1 MSASGIGESSGKG
14 GGIAKVLVV
23 GDVYTGKTSVIR
35 RYVRNQFSKDYQTTI
50 GVDFALK
57 KVHTSN
63 GDINVQLWDIAGQE
77 RFAGLS
83 RIFYTHAVA
92 AIIVFD
98 ITKKDSL
105 ENTTKWKDDIR
116 AKVFLPSG
124 EPIPVMLLANKVDLV
139 KNGEEE
145 ACCTDEELQER
156 VQAGNFFQV
165 HKVSAKTGENVK
177 QACNQLITKVSE
189 NNVKEMELKKKKA
202 AAPEPKSVTLDQ
214 KRDQPNDSGC
224 C

>member
-1 MSASGIGESSGKG
+1 MSSSEKS

-57 KVHTSN
+57 RVHTSN

-98 ITKKDSL
+98 ITKRDSF
-105 ENTTKWKDDIR
+105 ENTIKWKDDINS
-116 AKVFLPSG
+116 KVFLPSG
-124 EPIPVMLLANKVDLV
+124 ERIPVLLLANKIDLV
-139 KNGEEE
+139 TSGEEQQ
-145 ACCTDEELQER
+145 CCSDEELQTKVR
-156 VQAGNFFQV
+156 DHSFFEV

-177 QACNQLITKVSE
+177 KGCNRLITKISE
-189 NNVKEMELKKKKA
+189 NNVSEMELQNKKQA
-202 AAPEPKSVTLDQ
+202 EPPTASVSLRQ
-214 KRDQPNDSGC
+214 DQPPADDSGC

>member
-1 MSASGIGESSGKG
+1 MASSEKS

-23 GDVYTGKTSVIR
+23 GDVYTGKTSAIR

-57 KVHTSN
+57 RVHTTN

-98 ITKKDSL
+98 ITKRDSF
-105 ENTTKWKDDIR
+105 ENTIKWKDDINS
-116 AKVFLPSG
+116 KVFLPSG
-124 EPIPVMLLANKVDLV
+124 ERIPVLLLANKIDLV
-139 KNGEEE
+139 TDGEEQ
-145 ACCTDEELQER
+145 ACCSDEELQSR
-156 VQAGNFFQV
+156 VIEHSFFEA

-177 QACNQLITKVSE
+177 KACNRLITKVSE
-189 NNVKEMELKKKKA
+189 NNIREAELQQKK
-202 AAPEPKSVTLDQ
+202 PVEEPKNIALDNNQ
-214 KRDQPNDSGC
+214 SQPEDSGC

>member
-1 MSASGIGESSGKG
+1 MTSTGVGQKSDKS

-57 KVHTSN
+57 RVHTSN

-98 ITKKDSL
+98 ITKKDSY
-105 ENTTKWKDDIR
+105 ENSLKWKEDINS
-116 AKVFLPSG
+116 KVFLPSG
-124 EPIPVMLLANKVDLV
+124 EKIPVLLLANKVDLV
-139 KNGEEE
+139 ADGEEE
-145 ACCTDEELQER
+145 PCCTDEELQER
-156 VQAGNFFQV
+156 VQQHSFFEA

-177 QACNQLITKVSE
+177 QACNRLITKVSE
-189 NNVKEMELKKKKA
+189 NNIKEMEIQQKKP
-202 AAPEPKSVTLDQ
+202 PEPDLNTVALKNNN
-214 KRDQPNDSGC
+214 KPPEDSGC